1 MAAVIVLMAVASCGR
16 VPPVGGPATSPRVS
30 DAASPTPTQSST
42 PTTTPSSFPEPTPTG
57 SALLSPTPTAAVG
70 APVDARTGL
79 ALDAPFMVKGLPLI
93 NLNHRVTAAY
103 APLPAGTP
111 ETALAQPAADAYAR
125 MNTAAKAAGITLVIR
140 SAYRTF
146 AVQAD
151 QYAHLSHDTTAP
163 PGASEHQT
171 GLAADITDGVS
182 LGAANVSASKTG
194 RWLLA
199 NAYRYG
205 FIVRYPE
212 GKQAI
217 TGWPWEPWHFRYVG
231 TDVAAALGP
240 NNVLTLEEYLGVR

>member
-1 MAAVIVLMAVASCGR
+1 MAALVVLVAVTSCGR
-16 VPPVGGPATSPRVS
+16 VPPVGVPAASPSVS
-30 DAASPTPTQSST
+30 DAASPTNT
-42 PTTTPSSFPEPTPTG
+42 PTTTPSSTPEPTPTG

-70 APVDARTGL
+70 APTDARTGS

-103 APLPAGTP
+103 APLPAGTS

-125 MNTAAKAAGITLVIR
+125 MNAAAKAAGITLVIR

-182 LGAANVSASKTG
+182 LGAAKVAASKTG

-212 GKQAI
+212 GKQTI

-231 TDVAAALGP
+231 TDVATAMGP
-240 NNVLTLEEYLGVR
+240 NNVLTLEEYLGLR